1 MTDMMLASG
10 IADMA
15 QVAASLPL
23 RRMGRPEDVAAT
35 VSWLLSD
42 EAAYVV
48 GHILCAD
55 DGFLA
60 A

>member
-1 MTDMMLASG
+1 MMVASG

-15 QVAASLPL
+15 QVAAGLPL
-23 RRMGRPEDVAAT
+23 RRMGRPEEVAAA

-42 EAAYVV
+42 EAGYIV

-55 DGFLA
+55 GGFLA
-60 A
+60 G